1 MNKARKIVSNNIVY
15 WRLKRKMTQEEFAYQ
30 MKSSTQYISQIENGK
45 RNISIDYINRL
56 SEVLKIEMYELWMER
71 ETLISRRI
79 DGK

>member
-45 RNISIDYINRL
+45 RNISINYINRL